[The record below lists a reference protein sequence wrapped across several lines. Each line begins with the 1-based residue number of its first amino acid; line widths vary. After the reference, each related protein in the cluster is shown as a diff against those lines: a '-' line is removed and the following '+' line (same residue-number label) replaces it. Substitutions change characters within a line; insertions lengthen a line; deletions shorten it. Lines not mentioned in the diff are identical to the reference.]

1 MIWPQTGKIL
11 LLVISSNISTVQALI
26 SISYQTD
33 TDPMSSSFISI
44 KQRISA
50 ASESP
55 DLGTSGSIHPRNRNG
70 ITHLVKEE
78 VERAQRERQ
87 GEMYMTGGDP
97 SQPGE
102 EEIHG
107 LTLAAGRARR

>member
-1 MIWPQTGKIL
+1 
-11 LLVISSNISTVQALI
+11 
-26 SISYQTD
+26 
-33 TDPMSSSFISI
+33 MSSSFISI